1 MKWTRVALGLWN
13 AIANWVR
20 QESAAFTAL
29 VQAFIAL
36 GIAFTW
42 WHWSNAQ
49 TGAVF
54 GIVSALLAMF
64 VRSQVTPVVRTRQPK
79 RVTTAVPATVTPPD
93 PARPNPARPNPA
105 RPNPA
110 RPSSAPPAPPWG
122 GEPGEDPD
130 WPDRPSGPGKW

>member
-1 MKWTRVALGLWN
+1 MKWTHVALALWN
-13 AIANWVR
+13 AIVDWVR

-64 VRSQVTPVVRTRQPK
+64 VRSQVTPVARTRQPK
-79 RVTTAVPATVTPPD
+79 RVTAAVPPASPAPASPAPP
-93 PARPNPARPNPA
+93 RP
-105 RPNPA
+105 
-110 RPSSAPPAPPWG
+110 PSPRSAPPAGPQGDYPG
-122 GEPGEDPD
+122 GSPD
-130 WPDRPSGPGKW
+130 WPDPPTGPPSGPGTRPW